1 MPVRKFQNTE
11 GPSFILVSL
20 RAGGTGVTLHSA
32 EYVFLLDPW
41 WNPAVEEQ
49 AIDRVHRIGQD
60 KTVFVYRMVTQGTI
74 EERVQRLK
82 EYKKEIFE
90 DVFGSLSDVSNLRQ
104 HFRSLSELIAFLPGE
119 DNRKPNQ
126 ESMGT

>member
-1 MPVRKFQNTE
+1 
-11 GPSFILVSL
+11 
-20 RAGGTGVTLHSA
+20 
-32 EYVFLLDPW
+32 
-41 WNPAVEEQ
+41 
-49 AIDRVHRIGQD
+49 
-60 KTVFVYRMVTQGTI
+60 MVTQGTI